1 YTEIHKEGNI
11 EIWFSPE
18 SNCDLLIEREI
29 KNANFLINF
38 ATFTFTSKNIAEK
51 LIEKLKNR
59 VEVKGIIENYNI
71 APYSVFYILLSYGCD
86 IKKSCTSGFIHDKFF
101 IFDKKKV
108 ITGSFNPT
116 KSAKENV
123 EIICFINDKRIAE
136 IFYREWKSLYLFK
149 SIKEDI

>member
-1 YTEIHKEGNI
+1 
-11 EIWFSPE
+11 
-18 SNCDLLIEREI
+18 
-29 KNANFLINF
+29 
-38 ATFTFTSKNIAEK
+38 
-51 LIEKLKNR
+51 
-59 VEVKGIIENYNI
+59 
-71 APYSVFYILLSYGCD
+71 
-86 IKKSCTSGFIHDKFF
+86 TSGFIHDKFF

-136 IFYREWKSLYLFK
+136 IFYREWKILYLFK